1 MILSRSTQTP
11 AYQKIF
17 IIASSLFLSLSFST
31 QSWAQTTLNT
41 GSVSSSQIGTT
52 SSINDTGLGIIGNIN
67 KSNIN
72 DNQATGGNSV
82 NNVYVPTGGG
92 TSAIVLPRNPLTLVT
107 PQNTGQSVFGF
118 QAGVQNN
125 PYPTSIG
132 TMGGTSALGWFAQ
145 GGVTIPFGKIPSIL
159 RNNSNT
165 ADDARQLGLDQDRNV
180 FGQVNPQLQQQPIQA
195 QTNVNGRLIGM
206 NAYSYA
212 TTPTGKIS
220 VPGSIEL
227 GGKET
232 PYQPKLL
239 ALAPGDVF
247 TRPLNTGE
255 KAGVV
260 EVGKEYPYLGHIRP
274 QGKQPAWIKILMP
287 DGTEGW
293 VSSKFEFVK
302 TDYTEVDDLAVA
314 SPSKEAKV
322 ANHGKTY
329 KPITMDHVNKKHIAL
344 SR

>member
-1 MILSRSTQTP
+1 MLTLKK
-11 AYQKIF
+11 KIF
-17 IIASSLFLSLSFST
+17 AATLIIASLA
-31 QSWAQTTLNT
+31 AQTYSVVSAQTANSTSTTVVNT
-41 GSVSSSQIGTT
+41 GTNQGVA
-52 SSINDTGLGIIGNIN
+52 GNGNFQGNGVAI
-67 KSNIN
+67 
-72 DNQATGGNSV
+72 GGNNNGNVNTNSNSTGSNV
-82 NNVYVPTGGG
+82 NNVYVPSGGG
-92 TSAIVLPRNPLTLVT
+92 SSAIILPRNPLTLMT

-180 FGQVNPQLQQQPIQA
+180 FGQLTPQQQQQSVQA
-195 QTNVNGRLIGM
+195 QTNVKGQIIGM

-212 TTPTGKIS
+212 TTPAGKINM
-220 VPGSIEL
+220 PGSIDL

-239 ALAPGDVF
+239 ALAPGDVY

-260 EVGKEYPYLGHIRP
+260 EVGKEYPYLGHIRA

-287 DGTEGW
+287 DGTQGW
-293 VSSKFEFVK
+293 VSSRFEFVK

-314 SPSKEAKV
+314 SPAKEAKV
-322 ANHGKTY
+322 SSSKHSE
-329 KPITMDHVNKKHIAL
+329 HVNKRRISL
-344 SR
+344 R